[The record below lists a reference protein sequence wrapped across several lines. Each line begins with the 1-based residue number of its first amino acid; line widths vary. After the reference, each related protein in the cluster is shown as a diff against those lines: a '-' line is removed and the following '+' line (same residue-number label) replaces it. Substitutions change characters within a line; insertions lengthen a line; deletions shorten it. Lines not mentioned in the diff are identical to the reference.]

1 MQTGGSFFAPA
12 SATSVMV
19 ESILLNQ
26 SRLLPVAAYLQ
37 GEYGLED
44 VVIGVPCRLG
54 CGGIE
59 SILELNLTDRER
71 EGLHTSA
78 QSVRKSIERSQEI
91 LAE

>member
-1 MQTGGSFFAPA
+1 MA
-12 SATSVMV
+12 V
-19 ESILLNQ
+19 
-26 SRLLPVAAYLQ
+26 YLQ

-59 SILELNLTDRER
+59 SILELTLTDEET

-78 QSVRKSIERSQEI
+78 RSVRQNIQRSQEI
-91 LAE
+91 LDNKIIRNTSTSLGTSS